1 MRNLAPR
8 GLAAQGMKIKTE
20 KNVRLKIC
28 QFTFEH
34 FAHRINFGEQPYFLP
49 HCYVALLP
57 SLLLL
62 SSSKMTQ
69 FLRAVRAQC
78 CPQYPS
84 LCGCTFCRLG
94 LGYARRSYSS
104 QRCDHIPDPNRNNRG
119 QQNAY
124 ACGASF

>member
-1 MRNLAPR
+1 MRILASR

-28 QFTFEH
+28 QSAFEH

-49 HCYVALLP
+49 HCYVAPLP

-62 SSSKMTQ
+62 NSSEKPL
-69 FLRAVRAQC
+69 FLRAARAQC
-78 CPQYPS
+78 CLQYP
-84 LCGCTFCRLG
+84 LLFGCTFCRLG

-104 QRCDHIPDPNRNNRG
+104 QRCDHIPDPNRNSRG

-124 ACGASF
+124 VCGASF

>member
-1 MRNLAPR
+1 MRALAPR

-28 QFTFEH
+28 QSAFEH
-34 FAHRINFGEQPYFLP
+34 CAHRINFGEQPYFLS
-49 HCYVALLP
+49 HCFVVLLP
-57 SLLLL
+57 TLLWL
-62 SSSKMTQ
+62 SSSEKPL

-78 CPQYPS
+78 CPQYPL

-94 LGYARRSYSS
+94 LGCARRSYSS
-104 QRCDHIPDPNRNNRG
+104 QRCDHIPDPNRNSRG

-124 ACGASF
+124 VYGASF